1 MKGGFPLVEVT
12 FRVDANGILTVSA
25 IEKRSEKKAEI
36 EVIPFHG
43 LTQFEIEKIMEDSFE
58 HAIDDF
64 NERQLIEFRLTAE
77 RVFQGIEQNWN
88 IAETTLSEKECE
100 EIRKQMDIVRQNIK
114 GKDSQALKIQLDA
127 LGELTRPLADTA
139 MGSYIL
145 TELKGE
151 SEAC

>member
-1 MKGGFPLVEVT
+1 
-12 FRVDANGILTVSA
+12 
-25 IEKRSEKKAEI
+25 
-36 EVIPFHG
+36 
-43 LTQFEIEKIMEDSFE
+43 MEDSFE

-88 IAETTLSEKECE
+88 IAEASLSEKECE

-139 MGSYIL
+139 MGGYIL